1 MRTAPPA
8 PGPDA
13 DPSDQAD
20 LSDASDPADLSD
32 AAHPSYPPPA
42 DTGGTAARRYHARY
56 GRVLPAIDPAAGS
69 APPKHHPGAPVL
81 PLPFPPVLPPPPAGP
96 DSPSTEPDAPSADRD
111 PAASAER
118 LGALLALLNG
128 VTRVDWTGAGVG
140 AGRPVPSGG
149 GTYPAEVYTAGAAG
163 LCHYLPSAHALELL
177 SRADLRADL
186 TRALDRP
193 PPEQPESV
201 LLITSRLDANLAR
214 YGPFGHRLQALDTG
228 VLTGQALTLLESA
241 GAAPTAHARFAGGE
255 LGRLLGLDPEAE
267 RVHAVV
273 TARTPGAIAP
283 DAPLLRRRSARSG
296 FEPVPVPLAVL
307 LTVLADAAR
316 PIPLDH
322 AAPAG
327 CDLYVV
333 AHRVTGLP
341 AGCHRRDPGT
351 GRLVPVTGDG
361 TPRNL
366 FPPGGPGE
374 LAGYEAACA
383 VLVTGDYESGYP
395 EHGDRWYQMLNL
407 RAGVI
412 GQRIGLAA
420 ARAGLGA
427 GLRCDVD
434 TAAADALLGAHPDRT
449 NPDHRHPD
457 RADPARTPPDRTT
470 LLAALLGQERGS
482 GTPACHLL
490 HPTVPTPPRPRT
502 P

>member
-8 PGPDA
+8 PPPDA
-13 DPSDQAD
+13 
-20 LSDASDPADLSD
+20 
-32 AAHPSYPPPA
+32 YPPPA
-42 DTGGTAARRYHARY
+42 ETGGAAARRYHARH
-56 GRVLPAIDPAAGS
+56 GSVLPAIDPAAGS
-69 APPKHHPGAPVL
+69 TAPKHHPGVPVL
-81 PLPFPPVLPPPPAGP
+81 PLPFPPVFPSPPA
-96 DSPSTEPDAPSADRD
+96 DRG
-111 PAASAER
+111 PAAFLES

-128 VTRVDWTGAGVG
+128 VTRVDWTDAGVG

-149 GTYPAEVYTAGAAG
+149 GTYPGEVYAATASG

-177 SRADLRADL
+177 SHADLRAGL
-186 TRALDRP
+186 TRSLDRP
-193 PPEQPESV
+193 PLEQPETV

-241 GAAPTAHARFAGGE
+241 GAAPMAHARFADDE
-255 LGRLLGLDPEAE
+255 PGRLLGLDPGAE

-273 TARTPGAIAP
+273 TARTPGVIAP

-296 FEPVPVPLAVL
+296 FEPVAVPSAALLPVLEE
-307 LTVLADAAR
+307 AAR
-316 PIPLDH
+316 PIALDH

-333 AHRVTGLP
+333 AHRVTGLE
-341 AGCHRRDPGT
+341 AGCHRRDPRT
-351 GRLVPVTGDG
+351 GRLVPVAGDV
-361 TPRNL
+361 TPRSL

-374 LAGYEAACA
+374 LAGFEAACA

-395 EHGDRWYQMLNL
+395 EHGDRWYRMLNL
-407 RAGVI
+407 RAGVV

-434 TAAADALLGAHPDRT
+434 IAAADAVLRAH
-449 NPDHRHPD
+449 
-457 RADPARTPPDRTT
+457 PDRTT

-482 GTPACHLL
+482 GAPACHLF
-490 HPTVPTPPRPRT
+490 RPKG
-502 P
+502 PS